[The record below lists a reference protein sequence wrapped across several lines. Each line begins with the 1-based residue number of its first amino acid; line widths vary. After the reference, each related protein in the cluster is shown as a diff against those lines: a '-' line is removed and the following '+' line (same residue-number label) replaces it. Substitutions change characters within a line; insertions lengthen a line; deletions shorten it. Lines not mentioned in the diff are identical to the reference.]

1 MNVKITI
8 KDCDCAPSVNNVRQI
23 SEVQHKKKTML
34 YAPPEKDKITKQTIK
49 QKIPPNSKKQSFD
62 TNSKQYRDS

>member
-1 MNVKITI
+1 
-8 KDCDCAPSVNNVRQI
+8 
-23 SEVQHKKKTML
+23 ML